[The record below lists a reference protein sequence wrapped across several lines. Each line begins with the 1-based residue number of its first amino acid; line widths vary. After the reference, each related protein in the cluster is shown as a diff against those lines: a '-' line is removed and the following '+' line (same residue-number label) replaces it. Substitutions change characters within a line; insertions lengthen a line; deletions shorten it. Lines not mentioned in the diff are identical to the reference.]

1 MDKKIGTKVDTDGI
15 PKDENLEEIEIYA
28 NYYEIEQLN
37 LKDEK
42 DKKKSDVIV
51 FLKEIS
57 RIFII

>member
-1 MDKKIGTKVDTDGI
+1 MDTDGI
-15 PKDENLEEIEIYA
+15 PKDENLEEIEIYT